1 MLCLHAWRCGRVCGV
16 QVEGAVYGGVHDGR
30 CVHGCVCVCG
40 LCVHAVFAC
49 AAGAVGFTGRCGVAN
64 FVVCVVFGVRVA
76 VRVWRRGVCGPRACG
91 VHGGRCGRVWLC
103 ACGGAVWPC
112 VRVWTRA
119 RKGGPVAGPPFVV
132 CRRRCPTLPHPGGCS
147 TIGAGSL
154 SFRVRKGK
162 SPGVSLPLW
171 PPPRLPGL
179 IAGPPRGG
187 CGIRVSHSGRVSF

>member
-40 LCVHAVFAC
+40 LCVRAVFAC

-76 VRVWRRGVCGPRACG
+76 VRVAGVGG
-91 VHGGRCGRVWLC
+91 V
-103 ACGGAVWPC
+103 AVWRC
-112 VRVWTRA
+112 VCEKR
-119 RKGGPVAGPPFVV
+119 GGPVAGPPFVV

-171 PPPRLPGL
+171 PPPRLPGP
-179 IAGPPRGG
+179 IMRPPE
-187 CGIRVSHSGRVSF
+187 GRVWDSGIA